1 MTLLFA
7 LYGIRRSLV
16 AFPGPIVT
24 FQGVAWGLTQRFL
37 CASKR
42 LSVKGGDLRGSF
54 RRQAVLPSTSWI
66 HPPRT
71 GLFTADSLVL
81 QPAARPLIQ
90 RPQQQWGRQWTY
102 RAPRPYP

>member
-1 MTLLFA
+1 MTLLLA
-7 LYGIRRSLV
+7 LYRIRSSLV
-16 AFPGPIVT
+16 AFPGPMVT
-24 FQGVAWGLTQRFL
+24 FQGAAWGLTQRFL

-54 RRQAVLPSTSWI
+54 RRQAVLLSTSCI

-71 GLFTADSLVL
+71 GLCTADTLVL

-90 RPQQQWGRQWTY
+90 CPQQQ
-102 RAPRPYP
+102 